1 MQTTGDFNLA
11 KRCLQLCLTSDARN
25 GAALNNLAVLA
36 AYTGDVLKAKSYL
49 NAAKDVIEESMEI
62 ENNLKYMSEH
72 YKL

>member
-1 MQTTGDFNLA
+1 MA

-36 AYTGDVLKAKSYL
+36 ASTGDVLKAKSYL
-49 NAAKDVIEESMEI
+49 SAAKDVFDDSVEI
-62 ENNLKYMSEH
+62 ENNLNYMNEH